1 VSARPALLVL
11 ALFAGPAFAQTFP
24 ERPVR
29 VIVPFPPGGLVDT
42 FARTLQP
49 EVARAL
55 GQQAIIENR
64 VGAGATIGEALVAK
78 AAPDGYTVLF
88 GGDAIASNPHL
99 YKGLSY
105 DVFRDLV
112 PGLNLL
118 CESVQHPCGDV

>member
-1 VSARPALLVL
+1 MTTRLQGAWLLAAL
-11 ALFAGPAFAQTFP
+11 ALAAGAPAQGFP

-49 EVARAL
+49 KLAEAL

-64 VGAGATIGEALVAK
+64 GGAGATIGEALVAK

-88 GGDAIASNPHL
+88 AGDAIASNPHL
-99 YKGLSY
+99 YKDLSY
-105 DVFRDLV
+105 DSSAISCR
-112 PGLNLL
+112 
-118 CESVQHPCGDV
+118 